1 MGIITQLIDF
11 ALHIDKHLAEI
22 FQNYGTWAYMIL
34 FMIIF
39 CETGLVV
46 TPFLP
51 GDSFLFA
58 LGALHKS
65 VDMKLAFIL
74 LATAAILGNTTNYLI
89 GKFIGDKI
97 LGFKKIR
104 LVRREHIERTHAFFD
119 KHGGKAIVLSRFFP
133 IIRTFAPFVAGI
145 GKMNF
150 ARFSIYNAIG
160 GISWIITFMLLGYF
174 FGNLPAVKD
183 NFTFVIVGI
192 VVVSTL
198 PAFISFIKSRK
209 SKNIKTTG

>member
-22 FQNYGTWAYMIL
+22 FQNYGTWAYGIL
-34 FMIIF
+34 FLIIF

-58 LGALHKS
+58 LGALHNS
-65 VDMKLAFIL
+65 VDLKLAFIL
-74 LATAAILGNTTNYLI
+74 LAIAAILGNTTNYFI

-97 LGFKKIR
+97 IGFKKFRLIR
-104 LVRREHIERTHAFFD
+104 KEHLDKTHAFFD
-119 KHGGKAIVLSRFFP
+119 KHGGKAVILSRFFP
-133 IIRTFAPFVAGI
+133 IIRTIAPFVAGA

-150 ARFSIYNAIG
+150 ARYTIYNVIG
-160 GISWIITFMLLGYF
+160 GLCWITAFIMLGYF
-174 FGNLPAVKD
+174 FGNMPAVKD
-183 NFTFVIVGI
+183 NFTFVIIGI
-192 VVVSTL
+192 VVVTTL
-198 PAFISFIKSRK
+198 PAFITFIKGRK
-209 SKNIKTTG
+209 SKK